1 MFPPRS
7 HVVRKPKGAP
17 LNCLLCF
24 RYLACYHF
32 AFDIS
37 VLSDTFTTVLFEVK
51 FSRSIWIIFKL
62 KLKTCITILAS
73 QTATNMFL
81 KQTTKPR
88 YGKTTRRAIIIYRIY
103 MGDHFLKINYGQSS
117 TQLST
122 QAGFNC
128 FCGCLRHRRCLT
140 KFLIKRNS
148 MDATFTCIST
158 VAQIAMLIWVAAL
171 HYRPD

>member
-1 MFPPRS
+1 M
-7 HVVRKPKGAP
+7 KP
-17 LNCLLCF
+17 
-24 RYLACYHF
+24 
-32 AFDIS
+32 
-37 VLSDTFTTVLFEVK
+37 
-51 FSRSIWIIFKL
+51 
-62 KLKTCITILAS
+62 KTCITILAS
-73 QTATNMFL
+73 QTATYMFL

-88 YGKTTRRAIIIYRIY
+88 YGKTTWRAIIIYRIY

-148 MDATFTCIST
+148 MDATFTCMSNTNSYANLGTGIILST
-158 VAQIAMLIWVAAL
+158 RVTIQFLI
-171 HYRPD
+171 RMCGRS